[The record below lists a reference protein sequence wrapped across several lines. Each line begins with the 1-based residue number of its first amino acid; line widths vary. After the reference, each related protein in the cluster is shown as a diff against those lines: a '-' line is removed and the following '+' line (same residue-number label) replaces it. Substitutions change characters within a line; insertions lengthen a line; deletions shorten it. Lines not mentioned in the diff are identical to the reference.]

1 MLQSSEQ
8 TVDICSLSFFGKLIL
23 RWRGKKTVT
32 HTQTHTHTF
41 IDSGVSCPP
50 WLFHEC
56 ICMQKGH
63 GGRGRTANMLHSFQ
77 KRGDALRG
85 CKLSV
90 SLKPA
95 PSLSLS
101 PLLYGRVIPSVKMCV
116 PVNVHFLVCVCLC
129 VCSCACTCVKIWRV
143 CYTFLA
149 AHSRSIKTAKRKNNL
164 FPNGKLLKLFTA
176 ELLVNKRAWLLI
188 FERYTDARAHT
199 HRVVELVFLFCWHQ
213 RDREERIKQP
223 SLPPSIPRSFSSS
236 PPHSNASVSWTARTG
251 GERERGRERT
261 REREAWGN
269 NEQHIFLI

>member
-1 MLQSSEQ
+1 
-8 TVDICSLSFFGKLIL
+8 
-23 RWRGKKTVT
+23 
-32 HTQTHTHTF
+32 
-41 IDSGVSCPP
+41 
-50 WLFHEC
+50 
-56 ICMQKGH
+56 
-63 GGRGRTANMLHSFQ
+63 
-77 KRGDALRG
+77 
-85 CKLSV
+85 
-90 SLKPA
+90 
-95 PSLSLS
+95 
-101 PLLYGRVIPSVKMCV
+101 MCV

-149 AHSRSIKTAKRKNNL
+149 AHSWSIKTAKRKNNL

-261 REREAWGN
+261 TERVREKERHGGTMSNTFFWYSWGSLWLILPLCPLKWSLHLKVALVFM
-269 NEQHIFLI
+269 QCSALTHLFPFYSVPCSCLSAFLHLPLSSFLGETGGCRNMVLLSFWC